1 MLEMISFNNNQFR
14 YRAETSEYGIIYNLR
29 YGNLYIV
36 NGNTKS
42 LVEDLIVQGSS
53 LVNTDNK
60 AIAFL
65 IKNKVFLKKEY
76 I

>member
-1 MLEMISFNNNQFR
+1 MLEMIRFNHKQFR

-36 NGNTKS
+36 NGKTKS
-42 LVEDLIVQGSS
+42 LVENLIVQGSS
-53 LVNTDNK
+53 HVNTDNK